1 MKKYLFFKNSAF
13 PRIPRPDSPLPFG
26 IFPRISTGTV
36 TPPPPTASPPTKNA
50 AFPRQNSAAPFSS
63 PGTSRL
69 QREAFP
75 ISTHQ
80 NFSKIFRSRRE
91 LLTLSCAC
99 VFSKVF
105 QSQRETLSRSILPKS
120 SFEDLKRQRDIHGF
134 AKTGVRQLLR
144 RVFPCGAL
152 LSNPPQPAGGFLR
165 RVHNPP

>member
-13 PRIPRPDSPLPFG
+13 PRIPRPDSALPFG

-36 TPPPPTASPPTKNA
+36 TPLPNRLSACKKRRFPPPKQRSAFQLPRNLPVA
-50 AFPRQNSAAPFSS
+50 ARNLPDFHAPKFFQN
-63 PGTSRL
+63 L
-69 QREAFP
+69 P
-75 ISTHQ
+75 IQT
-80 NFSKIFRSRRE
+80 R
-91 LLTLSCAC
+91 TLKPLPHLH
-99 VFSKVF
+99 FFKVF
-105 QSQRETLSRSILPKS
+105 QSTGETLSRSILPKS